1 MPPFP
6 PSRPT
11 HILALCMTLV
21 TLTIPAVATADGSGG
36 EPSPLV
42 VPSRPLL
49 SVGDADNTAPAFA
62 LQPARQT
69 NRAGNIWLLSRVGFL
84 AGPPLIGLVASVAGL
99 RWALAGVGP
108 LALLMG
114 AAARRVA
121 RSARHS

>member
-11 HILALCMTLV
+11 HLLALCMTLV

-49 SVGDADNTAPAFA
+49 SVGDADSTAPAVA

-69 NRAGNIWLLSRVGFL
+69 NRAGNIWPSAGWGSSPEPRAVPGGDSRRRWQTTLTRARLPGTRLS
-84 AGPPLIGLVASVAGL
+84 APWPAS
-99 RWALAGVGP
+99 ALA
-108 LALLMG
+108 
-114 AAARRVA
+114 R
-121 RSARHS
+121 